1 MENNHHL
8 AKDSLDELNPKRGKG
23 EHETQVSQ
31 YTVVE
36 EATIPQSLVKTSR
49 SADHKVMEA
58 SKVADTRTAW
68 STKIPAVLLPV
79 FVINIALFKYLVFAN
94 FSTKDRVLFGLG
106 NGGINIFSMWLLL
119 ATYETWF
126 RSIKEVI
133 VACGA
138 GIRSFPQKRGVNML
152 YAILKLTFV
161 NAFAI
166 LLLMFFRSHFEQ
178 WRLGC
183 PLVERVIGV
192 MLNVAYFIIE
202 IENPG
207 LFTRVFNKYCDCL
220 FAIRDILN
228 RN

>member
-1 MENNHHL
+1 MV
-8 AKDSLDELNPKRGKG
+8 ELTYFRCGFYS
-23 EHETQVSQ
+23 VSGLCDYYQ
-31 YTVVE
+31 Y
-36 EATIPQSLVKTSR
+36 A
-49 SADHKVMEA
+49 A
-58 SKVADTRTAW
+58 
-68 STKIPAVLLPV
+68 
-79 FVINIALFKYLVFAN
+79 AN
-94 FSTKDRVLFGLG
+94 S
-106 NGGINIFSMWLLL
+106 I

-166 LLLMFFRSHFEQ
+166 PLLMFFRSHFEQ

-202 IENPG
+202 IGSFFKILINAN
-207 LFTRVFNKYCDCL
+207 FTRKSWF
-220 FAIRDILN
+220 IH
-228 RN
+228 